1 VVTDLCT
8 PGFEEHSAQLDALSE
23 IAQREVEVDTT
34 RKPLFVEVEK
44 SSMDDKI
51 LVTFEQ
57 IKEVLD
63 VINLIG
69 QLLEEE
75 EIISWATQ
83 MQTVVSAIG
92 ERRIK
97 GFLDD
102 NNISDIAQFKTTLL
116 KILGD
121 EVIDKIKDPIERQ
134 EQKAQAFINAKIGGL
149 TDTAMVPAINLMNE
163 AFEEARPLLLA
174 ISPGDSVKVNRAIT
188 TAKKT
193 ITGNIDEAVKNAV
206 KTEIIGSINDFIH
219 DKIAERIYGMVDSA
233 IGKNLYRIAEG
244 EKPDLDKV
252 SGDFGNML
260 EGMADDVVK
269 IVSIDNIRDMLV
281 NTAKAAWN
289 NVDMLEVI
297 DDITKELSGESIETF
312 IADKLEKGAATL
324 VNQVFGDNPPKL
336 PGSVSAS
343 VTMDFNALK
352 SGDFKNVVQFDA
364 VAIII
369 ESPVADVNGYVKFVE
384 DDPVWGKSWQAML
397 NAVIKVPKNFSA
409 YVLYINGTKARANA
423 DQGTF
428 KFWILDVGVSNLGIV
443 LTPLPISFNSAKG
456 KVYQYVKRD
465 QATDTYAPSEDVR
478 FGLNFEA
485 GFTDAA
491 SGGKVVFFDVG
502 LGANIMDRGFM
513 LEIYGKVDALNE
525 LSKDGGLQKSIVSGT
540 GYFTY
545 NSIDETF
552 LGHSTIKV
560 NMTPVMCSSGD
571 MDLAV
576 TKSSFS
582 FSIGTREQPIT
593 LDVLCRNKP
602 LLAGWFALSD
612 QSLDMGAYI
621 DIDINLS
628 TGWIGGGCAKIK
640 PWARFMFN
648 SGFTTLI
655 YWNPL
660 KIAEASLWLDMY
672 AGVGIEYDFCLTS
685 GNFRI
690 AEVAFG
696 GSLKYVADPSSVISG
711 TLKGRV
717 TVLNVGFGVN
727 FNTEI
732 NL

>member
-1 VVTDLCT
+1 
-8 PGFEEHSAQLDALSE
+8 
-23 IAQREVEVDTT
+23 
-34 RKPLFVEVEK
+34 
-44 SSMDDKI
+44 
-51 LVTFEQ
+51 VTFEQ
-57 IKEVLD
+57 INEVLD
-63 VINLIG
+63 VVSLIG
-69 QLLEEE
+69 QLLEED
-75 EIISWATQ
+75 EIISWAAQ
-83 MQTVVSAIG
+83 MQNVVSVVG

-102 NNISDIAQFKTTLL
+102 NSIADIAQLKTTLL
-116 KILGD
+116 KILSD
-121 EVIDKIKDPIERQ
+121 EVIAKIKDPIEQQ
-134 EQKAQAFINAKIGGL
+134 EQKAQAFVSEKIGGL
-149 TDTAMVPAINLMNE
+149 ADTAMMPAIELMNE
-163 AFEEARPLLLA
+163 AFEKARPSLLA

-188 TAKKT
+188 ATKKT
-193 ITGNIDEAVKNAV
+193 ITGNIDEAVKKAV

-233 IGKNLYRIAEG
+233 IGKNLYRVAEG

-252 SGDFGNML
+252 SSDFGNML
-260 EGMADDVVK
+260 EGMADDVVTF
-269 IVSIDNIRDMLV
+269 ISFDNIHDMLG
-281 NTAKAAWN
+281 NTAKVAWN
-289 NVDMLEVI
+289 NVDRLEVI
-297 DDITKELSGESIETF
+297 GGITAELLGKNIETY
-312 IADKLEKGAATL
+312 IADKLEKGAAAL
-324 VNQVFGDNPPKL
+324 ANQVFGDNPPKL
-336 PGSVSAS
+336 PGSVAVS
-343 VTMDFNALK
+343 VKMDFNALK
-352 SGDFKNVVQFDA
+352 SGDLKNAVKFDA

-409 YVLYINGTKARANA
+409 YVLYINGNKARANA

-428 KFWILDVGVSNLGIV
+428 KYWILDVGVSGLGLT
-443 LTPLPISFNSAKG
+443 LTPLPIMFNSAKG

-485 GFTDAA
+485 GFIDAA
-491 SGGKVVFFDVG
+491 SGGEAVFFDVG
-502 LGANIMDRGFM
+502 LGANIMDKGFM
-513 LEIYGKVDALNE
+513 LEIYGKVDALNV
-525 LSKDGGLQKSIVSGT
+525 LSEDGKLQKSIINGT

-545 NSIDETF
+545 NNIDETF

-560 NMTPVMCSSGD
+560 NMAPVMCCGGD

-576 TKSSFS
+576 TKNSFS

-602 LLAGWFALSD
+602 LLSGWFALSD

-648 SGFTTLI
+648 SGFTTLVD
-655 YWNPL
+655 WNPL
-660 KIAEASLWLDMY
+660 KIAEASVWLDMY
-672 AGVGIEYDFCLTS
+672 AGVGVEYDFCLKS
-685 GNFRI
+685 GNFII
-690 AEVAFG
+690 ADVGLG
-696 GSLKYVADPSSVISG
+696 GYLKYVADPSSELSG
-711 TLKGRV
+711 NMHGGV
-717 TVLNVGFGVN
+717 HVLGIGFDVNFGVKV
-727 FNTEI
+727 